1 MSEEYFKKAL
11 RDFTVDF
18 ASGGAIKAMAD
29 KGYTV
34 EEIHNK
40 LDFPTSRERIRE
52 IVWKHYIDT
61 GVIALEEPVKG
72 QVKSRATYEKV
83 TDDYGRTSYRQV
95 VTSETID
102 KEYVACDFGKMMY
115 KDKEGL
121 EKKLESL
128 SQKDREYLTGL
139 PWPLTRVWHVKDER
153 IMKILE
159 ILTQSDQ

>member
-18 ASGGAIKAMAD
+18 ASGGTIRAMAD

-34 EEIHNK
+34 KEIHDK

-72 QVKSRATYEKV
+72 QVKSKVTYEKV

-102 KEYVACDFGKMMY
+102 KEYVACDFGKMIY
-115 KDKEGL
+115 KDKADF
-121 EKKLESL
+121 EKKLENL

-139 PWPLTRVWHVKDER
+139 PWPLKKVWHVKDER
-153 IMKILE
+153 IQRIRDIFSE
-159 ILTQSDQ
+159 T

>member
-18 ASGGAIKAMAD
+18 ASGGAIRAMAD

-34 EEIHNK
+34 EEIHDK
-40 LDFPTSRERIRE
+40 LDFPTSRDRIRE
-52 IVWKHYIDT
+52 IVWKHYIYT

-72 QVKSRATYEKV
+72 QVKNKVTYEKV

-121 EKKLESL
+121 EKKLENL

-139 PWPLTRVWHVKDER
+139 PWPLKKVWHVKDER
-153 IMKILE
+153 IQRIRDIFSE
-159 ILTQSDQ
+159 T

>member
-18 ASGGAIKAMAD
+18 ASGGAIRAMAD

-34 EEIHNK
+34 EEIHDK

-52 IVWKHYIDT
+52 IVWKQYIDT

-72 QVKSRATYEKV
+72 QVKSKVTYEKV
-83 TDDYGRTSYRQV
+83 TDDYGRASYRQV
-95 VTSETID
+95 VTSGTIN

-121 EKKLESL
+121 EKKLENL

-139 PWPLTRVWHVKDER
+139 PWPLQKVWHVKDER
-153 IMKILE
+153 IQRILDIFSE
-159 ILTQSDQ
+159 T

>member
-18 ASGGAIKAMAD
+18 ASGGAIRAMAD
-29 KGYTV
+29 KGYTF
-34 EEIHNK
+34 EEIHDK

-72 QVKSRATYEKV
+72 QVKSRVTYEKV

-95 VTSETID
+95 VTRETID
-102 KEYVACDFGKMMY
+102 KE
-115 KDKEGL
+115 
-121 EKKLESL
+121 
-128 SQKDREYLTGL
+128 
-139 PWPLTRVWHVKDER
+139 
-153 IMKILE
+153 
-159 ILTQSDQ
+159 